1 MHSHEADDTPDT
13 EPLVAVSRPA
23 AMPMTIRI
31 LAVLLLLAGAL
42 VAAVAACGLLPPGA
56 VPEPLNGVLVRY
68 EAVGGECPE
77 GPCGF
82 TAEIRRD
89 GTVMRSDRM
98 EQTVDAPS
106 LARLVEQVGVADWE
120 AILATPFEGECP
132 RNVDGQESIY
142 TFHLGPE
149 PVEVASCSVAV
160 DPQQEPFRTVQGILF
175 GVGG

>member
-1 MHSHEADDTPDT
+1 MLTP
-13 EPLVAVSRPA
+13 
-23 AMPMTIRI
+23 IRS
-31 LAVLLLLAGAL
+31 LTVQLLLAGAL
-42 VAAVAACGLLPPGA
+42 AAAVAACGLLPPGA
-56 VPEPLNGVLVRY
+56 VPEPLNSVLVTY
-68 EAVGGECPE
+68 EAAGGECPE

-82 TAEIRRD
+82 RAEIRRD
-89 GTVMRSDRM
+89 GTVTRSDGV

-106 LARLVEQVGVADWE
+106 LARLVEQVGAADWD

-142 TFHLGPE
+142 TFHVGPE
-149 PVEVASCSVAV
+149 PVVVASCTVAV